1 VPSVGE
7 ALVWI
12 VAGILGGSLA
22 GIVSTL
28 SLRGFGFVRNAVVG
42 IVGALLGGLI
52 FRLTGLWPGLETIT
66 ISLRDV
72 VAAFAGSLLVLVLF
86 WLWQRR
92 RRGQGAPASTAA

>member
-1 VPSVGE
+1 MPTVGE

-12 VAGILGGSLA
+12 VAGLLGGSLA

-28 SLRGFGFVRNAVVG
+28 SLRGFGFVRNAAVG

-52 FRLTGLWPGLETIT
+52 FRLTGLWPGLEQIN

-72 VAAFAGSLLVLVLF
+72 VAAFAAERVGS
-86 WLWQRR
+86 
-92 RRGQGAPASTAA
+92 AS

>member
-1 VPSVGE
+1 MPTVGE

-12 VAGILGGSLA
+12 VAGLLGGSLA

-28 SLRGFGFVRNAVVG
+28 SLRGFGFVRNAAVG

-52 FRLTGLWPGLETIT
+52 FRLTGLWPGLEQIN

-86 WLWQRR
+86 WLWQRHR
-92 RRGQGAPASTAA
+92 RPRGTTASNPA